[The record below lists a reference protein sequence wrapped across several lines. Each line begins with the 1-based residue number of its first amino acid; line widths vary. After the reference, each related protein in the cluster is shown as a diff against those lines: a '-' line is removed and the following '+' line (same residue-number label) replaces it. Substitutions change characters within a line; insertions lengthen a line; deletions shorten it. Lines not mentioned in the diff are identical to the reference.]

1 MTGTKYLRL
10 STYKEKRFILAHS
23 FGSFNPWLSGLTVLG
38 PLGKQYLMA
47 LWQRV
52 RSKAELWDERETGRE
67 LGPTIPFKGTLR

>member
-1 MTGTKYLRL
+1 MTGTKY
-10 STYKEKRFILAHS
+10 
-23 FGSFNPWLSGLTVLG
+23 
-38 PLGKQYLMA
+38 LGKQYLMA